1 MNKFLF
7 LFFFSSFYT
16 FSQNKVEK
24 YLFDLDTKEPLK
36 AATINNSK
44 NNTITND
51 DGHFIFYSEN
61 DSIVIRMMGY
71 NELQTTFK
79 ELGRS
84 QDTIY
89 LRQSPIILDEII
101 LQDYKRLV
109 FKIYGNIQK
118 NYAHT
123 AHVDAFFLRCIL
135 KKNDSII
142 LLEDVSGEIKRN
154 SMFTSK
160 EVTDL
165 NFEFNLLNQRKIGV
179 FSKNKMVEEI
189 ELNTLENLF
198 TWFSTAFINPDE
210 FEFIEEK
217 MIDSNFTKVNYK
229 PFQKYQNKAV
239 GFYIINNNNK
249 SIKEFFSKTNPL
261 FADEIV
267 FKEKFGLKWR
277 TIGNELLIKYNKDN
291 NTGKNFISS
300 SKLKQRLE
308 LFNRK
313 KEKIVYDIEYQLI
326 TTEPFAN
333 IQKFK
338 SNVKNDK
345 ELFKLEVDF
354 DPLFWE
360 NQNQLPLTKELNDF
374 IRNTRNYDKDYK
386 IISNF

>member
-1 MNKFLF
+1 
-7 LFFFSSFYT
+7 
-16 FSQNKVEK
+16 
-24 YLFDLDTKEPLK
+24 LK